1 MKKTLNIIVFLILIP
16 FLAGCGNTMKNNNN
30 TNEAFNLQTKVYDVI
45 NDNAFEGFGNLIFPV
60 DRNIPKDMT
69 LENAGD
75 LYIWYNNI
83 NPNKTVEIVNY
94 MKDQTTKGNKIFYNI
109 YSKEEM
115 EADPEKKNTGLFF
128 FRGNE
133 NSKFAVLNA
142 GGGFMYVG
150 AMHDSFPHTLE
161 LSKKG
166 YNAFALI
173 YRPDPEKAMED
184 LSNAISFIFDNAD
197 ELKIDTSG
205 YSVWGGSAGGRMA
218 AWLGSYGTDY
228 FINKD
233 YPKPSTVIMQ
243 YTSLS
248 EVTGNEPATY
258 SVVGTNDGIA
268 DYRIMQERTNRIRR
282 NGTDAKIEIFEGLSH
297 GFGLGEGTNAQGWI
311 ENAVKFWEEH
321 M

>member
-1 MKKTLNIIVFLILIP
+1 
-16 FLAGCGNTMKNNNN
+16 
-30 TNEAFNLQTKVYDVI
+30 
-45 NDNAFEGFGNLIFPV
+45 
-60 DRNIPKDMT
+60 
-69 LENAGD
+69 
-75 LYIWYNNI
+75 
-83 NPNKTVEIVNY
+83 
-94 MKDQTTKGNKIFYNI
+94 
-109 YSKEEM
+109 
-115 EADPEKKNTGLFF
+115 
-128 FRGNE
+128 
-133 NSKFAVLNA
+133 
-142 GGGFMYVG
+142 
-150 AMHDSFPHTLE
+150 
-161 LSKKG
+161 
-166 YNAFALI
+166 
-173 YRPDPEKAMED
+173 
-184 LSNAISFIFDNAD
+184 
-197 ELKIDTSG
+197 
-205 YSVWGGSAGGRMA
+205 MA